1 MTKTPYTKAFL
12 SYSDQVNLLISRGL
26 RLENKNKVLHLLENI
41 SYYRLSGY
49 WYPLLADKDKHIFK
63 LGANFET
70 AFNLYKFDKEL
81 RRLIVIELEKIEIAV
96 RSKIVHLLS
105 ATYGPFWIENASLFV
120 NPKKHN
126 TTITKINDEF
136 SRSDEEF
143 IASFKSKYSN
153 PLPPA
158 FMTMEI
164 SSFGTLSLLYS
175 NLKPGFKKREIA
187 SHFGL
192 SDTVFSSWL
201 HSIVYIR
208 NICAHHA
215 RLWNRLMSIQ
225 PLSPRNPK
233 NPWLTNFQINN
244 KRVYYLLS
252 IIVYLLDTINPN
264 HTFRQK
270 IENLFLK
277 YPNVDV
283 RAMGFPLDWKSE
295 TLWKIRH

>member
-12 SYSDQVNLLISRGL
+12 SYPDQVNLLKSRGL
-26 RLENKNKVLHLLENI
+26 KWEDENKIRHLLENVG
-41 SYYRLSGY
+41 YYRLSGY
-49 WYPLLADKDKHIFK
+49 WYPLLADKKKHIFK

-70 AFNLYKFDKEL
+70 VFNLYKFDKEL
-81 RRLIVIELEKIEIAV
+81 RRLIVVELEKIEIAV
-96 RSKIVHLLS
+96 RSKVAHLLS
-105 ATYGPFWIENASLFV
+105 LTYDPFWIEDTSLFA
-120 NPKKHN
+120 NRKKYD
-126 TTITKINDEF
+126 TTIAKINEEF
-136 SRSDEEF
+136 CRSDEEF

-158 FMTMEI
+158 FMILEI
-164 SSFGTLSLLYS
+164 SSFGTLSLLYN

-187 SHFGL
+187 NYFGL

-208 NICAHHA
+208 NVCAHHA

-233 NPWLTNFQINN
+233 NSWLTNPQVNN

-252 IIVYLLDTINPN
+252 MIVYLLNTISPN
-264 HTFRQK
+264 HTFKQK
-270 IENLFLK
+270 IERLFLK
-277 YPNVDV
+277 YPNVDI

-295 TLWKIRH
+295 TLWK